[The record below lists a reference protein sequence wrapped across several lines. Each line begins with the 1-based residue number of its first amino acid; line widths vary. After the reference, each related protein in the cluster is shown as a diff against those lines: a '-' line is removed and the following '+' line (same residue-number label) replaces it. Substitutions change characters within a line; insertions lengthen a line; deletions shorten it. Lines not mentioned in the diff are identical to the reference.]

1 MRPSAALAVISHA
14 INSYAFKTNQ
24 IIIQLG
30 LINLGTIFAL
40 LPLLLLF
47 FVCNQ
52 FFDLYCNTFDSSSII
67 IFIKHAVELFSR
79 NWMISFSSPTEI
91 LLHNGDYSF
100 KLMLPLYWYFVELI
114 SWHLPKILW
123 SVCQKHLCVQ
133 TELSVCAVCQV
144 RYYSAI

>member
-79 NWMISFSSPTEI
+79 NWMISFSSPTEK

-133 TELSVCAVCQV
+133 TELSACAVCQV